1 MNRHRGFDIAVDSSG
16 NVYVTGYHNGSS
28 GIVIAKY
35 NNSLGV
41 IQWQKVTNGGYEDR
55 GHGIEVDS
63 SGNIYIVVLNLE
75 TILVILINV
84 IVNNQVVIV
93 QDHSHGIEQELQVF
107 IECRTGHWICPSF

>member
-1 MNRHRGFDIAVDSSG
+1 MPNTIPQEAIQWQRSLGGSGDHRGFDIAVDSSG

-35 NNSLGV
+35 NNSGV

-63 SGNIYIVVLNLE
+63 SGNIYIVGQ
-75 TILVILINV
+75 TR
-84 IVNNQVVIV
+84 NNSGLSVM
-93 QDHSHGIEQELQVF
+93 
-107 IECRTGHWICPSF
+107 